1 MWRGMGPEGYAGAK
15 LVQTTRRSWMWSC
28 GQWRTTEE
36 VRRGLQGSLLQKNTL
51 AAEWRAHGEVGD
63 WKQRG

>member
-1 MWRGMGPEGYAGAK
+1 
-15 LVQTTRRSWMWSC
+15 MWSC
-28 GQWRTTEE
+28 RQWRTTEE